1 MHARVI
7 SFSGADP
14 DKREAAEQ
22 TIRGTVLP
30 TLREYE
36 GFAGYLALFDAEN
49 KRARAI
55 ILWET
60 EEAAKSA
67 EETLA
72 ERRIQMASGVGLTV
86 ESADLYEAVVVELEG
101 ARV

>member
-14 DKREAAEQ
+14 EKREAAEQ
-22 TIRGTVLP
+22 MIRGTVLP

-36 GFAGYLALFDAEN
+36 GFAGYLAIFDAEN

-55 ILWET
+55 ILWES